1 MFTTWTNK
9 QNRNERGKKMEQT
22 QNTEKNW
29 VELLQEVKGKVK
41 NLDDAIVNAEKE
53 LDTKREELNVVEDKA
68 ADYKTFKKVQKLKEE
83 KEFISNMLVDLKIKR
98 NAVILEMLPEFNK
111 LAVGHLNDDVKAIEE
126 GTKQKAKQYY
136 EEYLDKL
143 TELFDAEDKELNQ
156 LQKTNSETKELLF
169 DLFPQQFLQENG
181 FNFLNLEILKYGTI
195 SDQHARMK
203 QELLFDRIF

>member
-1 MFTTWTNK
+1 
-9 QNRNERGKKMEQT
+9 MEQP

-29 VELLQEVKGKVK
+29 VDLLQEVKGKVK

-53 LDTKREELNVVEDKA
+53 LDTKRDELNVVEDKA
-68 ADYKTFKKVQKLKEE
+68 ADYKTFKEVQKLKEE
-83 KEFISNMLVDLKIKR
+83 KDFISNMLAYLKTKR
-98 NAVILEMLPEFNK
+98 NAVILEMLPEFNR
-111 LAVGHLNDDVKAIEE
+111 LAVGHLNDDVKVIEE
-126 GTKQKAKQYY
+126 DTKQKAKQYY

-181 FNFLNLEILKYGTI
+181 FNFLNLEILKYGTV
-195 SDQHARMK
+195 SDQHERMK

>member
-1 MFTTWTNK
+1 
-9 QNRNERGKKMEQT
+9 MEQP

-29 VELLQEVKGKVK
+29 VDLLQEVKGKVK

-53 LDTKREELNVVEDKA
+53 LDTKRDELNVVEDKA
-68 ADYKTFKKVQKLKEE
+68 ADYKTFKEVQKLKEE
-83 KEFISNMLVDLKIKR
+83 KDFISNMLADLKTKR
-98 NAVILEMLPEFNK
+98 NAVILEILPEFNR
-111 LAVGHLNDDVKAIEE
+111 LAVGHLNDDVKVIEE
-126 GTKQKAKQYY
+126 DTKQKAKQYY

>member
-1 MFTTWTNK
+1 
-9 QNRNERGKKMEQT
+9 MEQP

-53 LDTKREELNVVEDKA
+53 LDTKRDELNVVEDKA

-83 KEFISNMLVDLKIKR
+83 KEFISNMLVDLKTKR
-98 NAVILEMLPEFNK
+98 NAVILEMLPEFNR
-111 LAVGHLNDDVKAIEE
+111 LAVGHLNDDVKVIEE
-126 GTKQKAKQYY
+126 DTKQKAKQYY

-169 DLFPQQFLQENG
+169 DLFPQHFLQENG
-181 FNFLNLEILKYGTI
+181 FNFLNLEILKYGTV

>member
-1 MFTTWTNK
+1 
-9 QNRNERGKKMEQT
+9 MEQP

-29 VELLQEVKGKVK
+29 VDLLQEVKGKVK

-53 LDTKREELNVVEDKA
+53 LDTKRDELNVVEDKA
-68 ADYKTFKKVQKLKEE
+68 ADYKTFKEVQKLKEE
-83 KEFISNMLVDLKIKR
+83 KDFISNMLADLKTKR
-98 NAVILEMLPEFNK
+98 NAVILEMLPEFNR
-111 LAVGHLNDDVKAIEE
+111 LAVGHLNDDVKVIEE
-126 GTKQKAKQYY
+126 DTKQKAKQYY

>member
-1 MFTTWTNK
+1 
-9 QNRNERGKKMEQT
+9 MEQT
-22 QNTEKNW
+22 KNTEKNW
-29 VELLQEVKGKVK
+29 VDLLQEVKVKVK

-53 LDTKREELNVVEDKA
+53 LKTKWDELNVVEDRA

-83 KEFISNMLVDLKIKR
+83 KDFISNMLADLKTKR
-98 NAVILEMLPEFNK
+98 NAVILEMLPEFNR
-111 LAVGHLNDDVKAIEE
+111 LAVGHLNDDVKAVEE
-126 GTKQKAKQYY
+126 DTKQKAKQYY

-169 DLFPQQFLQENG
+169 DLFHQQFLQENG

>member
-1 MFTTWTNK
+1 
-9 QNRNERGKKMEQT
+9 MEQP

-53 LDTKREELNVVEDKA
+53 LDTKRDELNVLEDKA
-68 ADYKTFKKVQKLKEE
+68 DDYKTFKKVQKLKEE
-83 KEFISNMLVDLKIKR
+83 KEFISNMLADLKTKR

-111 LAVGHLNDDVKAIEE
+111 LAVGHLNDDVKVIEE
-126 GTKQKAKQYY
+126 DTKQKAKQYY

-143 TELFDAEDKELNQ
+143 TELFDTEDKELNQ
-156 LQKTNSETKELLF
+156 LQKTNSENKELLF

>member
-1 MFTTWTNK
+1 
-9 QNRNERGKKMEQT
+9 MEQP

-29 VELLQEVKGKVK
+29 VDLLQEVKGKVK

-53 LDTKREELNVVEDKA
+53 LDTKRDELNVVEDKA

-83 KEFISNMLVDLKIKR
+83 KEFISNMLVDLKTKR
-98 NAVILEMLPEFNK
+98 NSVILEMLPEFNK
-111 LAVGHLNDDVKAIEE
+111 LAVGHLNDDVKVIEE
-126 GTKQKAKQYY
+126 DTKQKAKQYY

-169 DLFPQQFLQENG
+169 DLFPQYFLQENG
-181 FNFLNLEILKYGTI
+181 FNFLNLEILKYGTV
-195 SDQHARMK
+195 SDQHERMK
-203 QELLFDRIF
+203 QELLFDRFF